1 MPGVIVVGTQWGDEG
16 KGKATDQLGSSVD
29 VVVKFNG
36 GNNAGHTVVI
46 GDESYALHLLPAG
59 ILSPNATPLI
69 GAGVVVDPDALFS
82 EIEAMES
89 RGVDCSKLV
98 VSANA
103 HVIPPYNRALDRM
116 IEADLGKAS
125 LGTTG
130 RGIGPTYADKMNRIG
145 LRIQDLVDEDVIRA
159 KMTAALKGKMRGISE
174 DQIPSDLKESFDFD
188 ATVSALAEYGRRL
201 RPMIVD
207 TSLLVNQALDAGE
220 TVLFEAGQAAMLD
233 IDHGTYPYVTSSAT
247 IAAGALSG
255 VGVGPTKI
263 DRVIGV
269 AKAYTTRVG
278 SGPFPTELHGPV
290 GDHLRELGGE
300 YGVTTGRARRVGW
313 LDLVILRYANRLN
326 GLTDMALTKLD
337 VLDTYETL
345 KVAVGYEIDG
355 ELVTEMPVFQSDF
368 ARAVPVY
375 EELPGWQTDISG
387 VRKFEDLPSEAVDYV
402 NFIEDQVGC
411 KISTIGVGPSRDAAI
426 VR

>member
-1 MPGVIVVGTQWGDEG
+1 MPGIIVVGTQWGDEG

-29 VVVKFNG
+29 MVVKFNG

-46 GDESYALHLLPAG
+46 GEESYALHLLPAG
-59 ILSPNATPLI
+59 ILSENATPVI
-69 GAGVVVDPDALFS
+69 GAGVVVDPGALFS
-82 EIEAMES
+82 EIEAMEA
-89 RGVDCSKLV
+89 RGVDCSRLK

-145 LRIQDLVDEDVIRA
+145 LRIQDLMDEDVIRA
-159 KMTAALKGKMRGISE
+159 KMKAALKGKMRGISE
-174 DQIPSDLKESFDFD
+174 DAIPAELKDSFDFE
-188 ATVSALAEYGRRL
+188 ATAAALAEYGRRL

-207 TSLLVNQALDAGE
+207 SSLMVNNALDDGQ

-233 IDHGTYPYVTSSAT
+233 IDHGTYPYVTSSTT
-247 IAAGALSG
+247 IAAGALAG
-255 VGVGPTKI
+255 VGVGPTKV

-278 SGPFPTELHGPV
+278 SGPFPTEMHGEE

-313 LDLVILRYANRLN
+313 LDLVVLRYANRVN

-337 VLDTYETL
+337 VLDSYDTL
-345 KVAVGYEIDG
+345 RVAIGYEVDG

-375 EELPGWQTDISG
+375 KDMPGWREDITG
-387 VRKFEDLPSEAVDYV
+387 VRKFDDLPTEAIDYV
-402 NFIEDQVGC
+402 NFIEDQVGTR
-411 KISTIGVGPSRDAAI
+411 ISTIGVGKAREAVI
-426 VR
+426 IR